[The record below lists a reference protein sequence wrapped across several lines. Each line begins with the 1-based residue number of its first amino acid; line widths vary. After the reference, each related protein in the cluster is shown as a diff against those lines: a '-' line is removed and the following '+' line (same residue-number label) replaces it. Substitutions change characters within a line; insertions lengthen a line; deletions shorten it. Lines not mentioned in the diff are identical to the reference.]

1 MYNNRRWFKLF
12 SFVLSNKLFYG
23 GYNTEKIYYLGL
35 LFAKISNYSKKF
47 YKLKLKYNIKT

>member
-1 MYNNRRWFKLF
+1 MITEDDLNYLF
-12 SFVLSNKLFYG
+12 LSSQIKFYG
-23 GYNTEKIYYLGL
+23 GYIKEKIYYLGL